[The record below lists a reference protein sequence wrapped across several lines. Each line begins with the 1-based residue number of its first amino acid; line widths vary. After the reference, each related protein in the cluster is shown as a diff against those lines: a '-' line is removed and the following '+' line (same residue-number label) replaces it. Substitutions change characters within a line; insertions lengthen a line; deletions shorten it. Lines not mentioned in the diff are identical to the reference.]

1 MKFEKEPLGYEL
13 KGFSI
18 SKIFDTNFLGA
29 LGKEGVEL
37 SINHVTIEFK
47 GTVENKASSYVTIG
61 YLSKKGKEEGKVSV
75 TASDPASLNH
85 VLKALEK
92 VD

>member
-1 MKFEKEPLGYEL
+1 MKFAKEPLGYEL

-37 SINHVTIEFK
+37 SIDHVTIEFK
-47 GTVENKASSYVTIG
+47 GPVEAKDSSYVTIG
-61 YLSKKGKEEGKVSV
+61 YMSKKGKEEGRVSV
-75 TASDPASLNH
+75 TASDPSSLAS

>member
-1 MKFEKEPLGYEL
+1 MKFEKVPLGYEL

-18 SKIFDTNFLGA
+18 NKIFDTNFLGI
-29 LGKEGVEL
+29 LEKEGLEL

-47 GTVENKASSYVTIG
+47 GGVETKVHSYVTIG
-61 YLSKKGKEEGKVSV
+61 YMNKKGKEEGRVSI
-75 TASDPASLNH
+75 TASDPISLVH
-85 VLKALEK
+85 VMKALER

>member
-18 SKIFDTNFLGA
+18 NRIFDSNFLGILEKQGA
-29 LGKEGVEL
+29 ES
-37 SINHVTIEFK
+37 SIDHVTIEFK
-47 GTVENKASSYVTIG
+47 DEEDSKASSYVTIG
-61 YLSKKGKEEGKVSV
+61 YMSKKGKGEGRV
-75 TASDPASLNH
+75 TVTSSDPTSLTH